1 MAVEKRVGWGSGTR
15 LGVDHSEAIGPSPTL
30 ARGLTLSV
38 GLSVWQGAE
47 T

>member
-1 MAVEKRVGWGSGTR
+1 MAVEKRVGWVSGTR
-15 LGVDHSEAIGPSPTL
+15 LAVDHSEVIDPSPTL

-38 GLSVWQGAE
+38 GMSVWQGAE